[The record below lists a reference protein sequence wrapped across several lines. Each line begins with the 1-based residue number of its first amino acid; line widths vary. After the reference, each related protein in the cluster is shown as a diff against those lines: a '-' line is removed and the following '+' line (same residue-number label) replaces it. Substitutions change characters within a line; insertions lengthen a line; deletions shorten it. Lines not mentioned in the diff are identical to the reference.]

1 MMQSPSKLSGPFVS
15 TPSGVSGLQGWTDLP
30 VDLLHSII
38 PLLGSYVDLSVFV
51 STCRSWRVAFLSYPS
66 KSTLCTVLLPLLVQ
80 PNVLDL
86 SPHLPSSNGRHEL
99 RNCKLID
106 LAKQNISLCCQI
118 PRKTFENMWFVGS
131 SYGHLICCLKGNF
144 FIVDVLT
151 GAEFSP
157 PSLPLSCDFDFY
169 YYGTLTAR
177 PASPNCHLLVSTHHS
192 LFDWPIGSDS
202 WSQLML
208 PYSRIDQIVEFNGQ
222 FIALD
227 CHWRI
232 YILKL
237 APQLGLEQ
245 ITTRRFLDDMAKCPQ
260 NRWLV
265 VCDDMLLIICYY
277 ESLLS
282 SKAPVQYKPYRLD
295 MSTRPAKW
303 VEVKKLDNWALFV
316 GRDFRSPS
324 FSCSSP
330 EQWGGWSNRLYYAHN
345 FQPLTVH
352 GLGDEAE
359 AAWEPSTDPNL
370 FYGRNRYKKVQA
382 FWVYPSMFSS
392 DG

>member
-15 TPSGVSGLQGWTDLP
+15 TPFDVSRLQGWTDLP
-30 VDLLHSII
+30 VDLLHSIV
-38 PLLGSYVDLSVFV
+38 PLLGSYVNLFVFV
-51 STCRSWRVAFLSYPS
+51 STCSSWRVAFLSYPS
-66 KSTLCTVLLPLLVQ
+66 KSTLCMVLPPLLVQ

-99 RNCKLID
+99 RNWCD
-106 LAKQNISLCCQI
+106 SGSVCCQI

-144 FIVDVLT
+144 LLLMCSRF
-151 GAEFSP
+151 
-157 PSLPLSCDFDFY
+157 FY
-169 YYGTLTAR
+169 YYGTLTAP
-177 PASPNCHLLVSTHHS
+177 PASPNCHLLVSTHCS
-192 LFDWPIGSDS
+192 LFDWPFGSDS
-202 WSQLML
+202 WCQLKLTYSQ
-208 PYSRIDQIVEFNGQ
+208 RIDQIVEFDGQ

-227 CHWRI
+227 CHWRVN
-232 YILKL
+232 ILKL

-245 ITTRRFLDDMAKCPQ
+245 ITTSSLWDGMAKCPQ
-260 NRWLV
+260 SPWLV
-265 VCDDMLLIICYY
+265 VCGDVLLIVGDYA
-277 ESLLS
+277 SLLS
-282 SKAPVQYKPYRLD
+282 SKAPVLYKPYRLD

-345 FQPLTVH
+345 FQPLTIH
-352 GLGDEAE
+352 GLGDDAE
-359 AAWEPSTDPNL
+359 AVWDPSNDPNL
-370 FYGRNRYKKVQA
+370 FYGRKRYKKVQA

>member
-1 MMQSPSKLSGPFVS
+1 MQSSSKLSAPFVS

-51 STCRSWRVAFLSYPS
+51 STCRSWRVAFSSYPS
-66 KSTLCTVLLPLLVQ
+66 KSTLCTVLPPLLVQ

-86 SPHLPSSNGRHEL
+86 SRHLPSSNGRHEL

-106 LAKQNISLCCQI
+106 LAKQNISHCCQI

-131 SYGHLICCLKGNF
+131 SYGHLICCLKGNL
-144 FIVDVLT
+144 FIVDVFT

-169 YYGTLTAR
+169 YHGTLTAR
-177 PASPNCHLLVSTHHS
+177 PASPNCHLLVSSHHS

-202 WSQLML
+202 WSQLNL
-208 PYSRIDQIVEFNGQ
+208 PYSRIDQIVEFTGR

-232 YILKL
+232 HILKL

-245 ITTRRFLDDMAKCPQ
+245 ITTSMFFDGMAKCPQ
-260 NRWLV
+260 SRWLV
-265 VCDDMLLIICYY
+265 VCGDMLLIVGDY

-282 SKAPVQYKPYRLD
+282 SKAPVLYKPYRLD

-345 FQPLTVH
+345 FQPLTIH
-352 GLGDEAE
+352 GLGDDAE
-359 AAWEPSTDPNL
+359 AVWDPSNDPNL
-370 FYGRNRYKKVQA
+370 FYGRKRYKKVQA